1 VRKKPPFSCKRGCTF
16 NKPERARH
24 GERVYG
30 QAGVSSTVKIGF
42 GLIVAAPAALDL
54 NRDLPAPAAG

>member
-1 VRKKPPFSCKRGCTF
+1 M
-16 NKPERARH
+16 ARH